1 MVFTAAEFFGFAALC
16 LFVGAGIGLAAGGLC
31 AAARC
36 NDCVFGENPETEDED
51 V

>member
-16 LFVGAGIGLAAGGLC
+16 LFVGTGVGLFAGGLC

-36 NDCVFGENPETEDED
+36 NDCVFFKKEMEDED

>member
-1 MVFTAAEFFGFAALC
+1 MVFTAVEFFGFAALC
-16 LFVGAGIGLAAGGLC
+16 LFVGAGIGLAAGVFC

-36 NDCVFGENPETEDED
+36 NDCVFRKEKEGR